1 MPPSWNAD
9 VTVVPL
15 QEGIVGD
22 MRGRLVVLLG
32 IVMLVLVI
40 ACANVANLTIARSAT
55 REREIG
61 VRTALGADRRR
72 IAGQLLTES
81 VVLAVLGGGAGC
93 LVAAQG
99 LAVLRRVL
107 PPDTPRLL
115 EATLDW
121 RVLAFTG
128 GLSIATGLLFGLAPA
143 FNSARGPAASSASS
157 SRGVALLVTRH
168 LRRGLV
174 IAEVGLAVMLV
185 VAAGLLVRSLWT
197 LSHVNTGFRAEQ
209 VVTARITPSPAFC
222 SDVERCLAFYHQV
235 VDDMRNAPGVRGAAL
250 ANTPPLTGRVAKWSV
265 VIADFTPNGGTAPL
279 FWFNAVS
286 ADYFRVMS
294 IPILRGRGFSDGDL
308 TGNAPVAIVPATTA
322 ERFWPS
328 EDPIGRE
335 IRFTGEQTWRTI
347 VGVSADVR
355 AFDLRNDVPAFMQGA
370 IYVPYNSRAVQ
381 EDGRVPADMTIAIAA
396 AADPT
401 SVAAVL
407 RRSITQLSQ
416 DVPLGDVRAL
426 QSHVADAAS
435 SPASLTLLVVAF
447 AGLALILGSVGI
459 YGVLS
464 FLVSKRTR
472 EIGIRLALGA
482 TRTHVF
488 WSVMREGLIFGA
500 SGIVLGLVAASL
512 LSRVLARELYGVS
525 PVDPLTYASVTIG
538 MAFVTLLACAIP
550 TYRATRVDP
559 LVALRQE

>member
-1 MPPSWNAD
+1 
-9 VTVVPL
+9 
-15 QEGIVGD
+15 
-22 MRGRLVVLLG
+22 
-32 IVMLVLVI
+32 
-40 ACANVANLTIARSAT
+40 
-55 REREIG
+55 
-61 VRTALGADRRR
+61 
-72 IAGQLLTES
+72 
-81 VVLAVLGGGAGC
+81 
-93 LVAAQG
+93 
-99 LAVLRRVL
+99 
-107 PPDTPRLL
+107 
-115 EATLDW
+115 
-121 RVLAFTG
+121 
-128 GLSIATGLLFGLAPA
+128 
-143 FNSARGPAASSASS
+143 
-157 SRGVALLVTRH
+157 
-168 LRRGLV
+168 
-174 IAEVGLAVMLV
+174 
-185 VAAGLLVRSLWT
+185 
-197 LSHVNTGFRAEQ
+197 
-209 VVTARITPSPAFC
+209 
-222 SDVERCLAFYHQV
+222 
-235 VDDMRNAPGVRGAAL
+235 
-250 ANTPPLTGRVAKWSV
+250 
-265 VIADFTPNGGTAPL
+265 
-279 FWFNAVS
+279 
-286 ADYFRVMS
+286 
-294 IPILRGRGFSDGDL
+294 
-308 TGNAPVAIVPATTA
+308 
-322 ERFWPS
+322 
-328 EDPIGRE
+328 
-335 IRFTGEQTWRTI
+335 
-347 VGVSADVR
+347 
-355 AFDLRNDVPAFMQGA
+355 VPAFMQGA

-426 QSHVADAAS
+426 QAHVADAAS

-512 LSRVLARELYGVS
+512 LSRVLARELYGIS

-538 MAFVTLLACAIP
+538 MALVTLLACAIP